1 MGMVL
6 VKYEVLP
13 ESIDSMEKLE
23 ENLKKLN
30 PKSLEKKPI
39 AFGLNAFEVSF
50 VLEDNGGEIENIEKR
65 LEELEGAGSVKSLGV
80 TLI

>member
-30 PKSLEKKPI
+30 PKSIEKRPI

-50 VLEDNGGEIENIEKR
+50 VLEDKGGEIENIEKR

>member
-6 VKYEVLP
+6 VRYEVLP

-30 PKSLEKKPI
+30 PKSLEKRPI

-50 VLEDNGGEIENIEKR
+50 VLEDKGGEIENIEKR
-65 LEELEGAGSVKSLGV
+65 LEGLEGAGSVKSLGV

>member
-50 VLEDNGGEIENIEKR
+50 VLEDKGGEIENIEKR
-65 LEELEGAGSVKSLGV
+65 LEGLEGAGSVKSLGV